1 MALPPSCAAALP
13 ASTSTTAATVLATF
27 MHNSKTLGAAPGARN
42 HPPICVERQC
52 RQGRNCMKA
61 CAGIKITPFR
71 IGAFMTEYL
80 RAAIAGLAC
89 LASLAAG
96 TLPSAAADYPNRP
109 VHWLIGFA
117 AGGPVD
123 IVARI
128 MSQWL
133 SDRLGQQFIVENRAG
148 SGGNLAAA
156 AAVNSPPDGY
166 TLLFVAPNNA
176 ISASLYKKLPYDFI
190 RDTVPVA
197 SIMQLT
203 NMLVVSNDMPV
214 KTVQEFIDYCKAN
227 PGKVAYASSGNG
239 TSVHMSAE
247 LFKAMTK
254 IDMIHVPYRGSALA
268 FPDIISNKVQL
279 IFDNLPS
286 ALEQARGGSVRALGV
301 TSPQRWPGVPDVPAI
316 AETVPGFE
324 SVGFYGISAPKG
336 TPPEIVD
343 LLNKAVGEAL
353 QDPKL
358 VARLAE
364 IGGIPKPMSPAE
376 FGRLIAEETQKWRK
390 VVAFAGVSVD

>member
-1 MALPPSCAAALP
+1 MMGG
-13 ASTSTTAATVLATF
+13 TMTAFLRGVLF
-27 MHNSKTLGAAPGARN
+27 VL
-42 HPPICVERQC
+42 V
-52 RQGRNCMKA
+52 
-61 CAGIKITPFR
+61 
-71 IGAFMTEYL
+71 
-80 RAAIAGLAC
+80 C

-96 TLPSAAADYPNRP
+96 TAPSSAADYPNRP
-109 VHWLIGFA
+109 VRWLIGFA

-133 SDRLGQQFIVENRAG
+133 SEHFGQQFVAENRAG

-156 AAVNSPPDGY
+156 AAVNSTPDGY

-176 ISASLYKKLPYDFI
+176 ISTSLYKHLSYDFI

-203 NMLVVSNDMPV
+203 NMLVVSNPMPV
-214 KTVQEFIDYCKAN
+214 KTVQEFIDYCRAN
-227 PGKVAYASSGNG
+227 PGKVSYASSGYG

-254 IDMIHVPYRGSALA
+254 IDMVHVPYRGSAIA

-286 ALEQARGGSVRALGV
+286 ALEQSRAGTVRALGV

-343 LLNKAVGEAL
+343 ILNKAVGEAL
-353 QDPKL
+353 KDPKL
-358 VARLAE
+358 VEKLTA
-364 IGGIPKPMSPAE
+364 IGGIPKPMTPAE
-376 FGRLIAEETQKWRK
+376 FGRLIADETEKWRK
-390 VVAFAGVSVD
+390 VVEFAGVSVD

>member
-1 MALPPSCAAALP
+1 
-13 ASTSTTAATVLATF
+13 
-27 MHNSKTLGAAPGARN
+27 
-42 HPPICVERQC
+42 
-52 RQGRNCMKA
+52 
-61 CAGIKITPFR
+61 
-71 IGAFMTEYL
+71 MTGFL
-80 RAAIAGLAC
+80 RAAMLSIAC

-96 TLPSAAADYPNRP
+96 GGSASAADYPNRP
-109 VHWLIGFA
+109 VKWLIGFA

-133 SDRLGQQFIVENRAG
+133 SDHLGQQFVVENRAG

-176 ISASLYKKLPYDFI
+176 ISTSLYKKLPYDFI

-197 SIMQLT
+197 GIMRLT
-203 NMLVVSNDMPV
+203 NMMVVPTSLPV

-227 PGKVAYASSGNG
+227 PGKVSYASSGNG

-254 IDMIHVPYRGSALA
+254 VEMNHVPYRGSALA
-268 FPDIISNKVQL
+268 YPDLISNKVQT
-279 IFDNLPS
+279 IFDNLPG
-286 ALEQARGGSVRALGV
+286 ALEQVHAGSLRALGV

-316 AETVPGFE
+316 AETLPGF
-324 SVGFYGISAPKG
+324 SAVGFYGISAPKG
-336 TPPEIVD
+336 TPPEIID
-343 LLNKAVGEAL
+343 ALNKAVNEAL
-353 QDPKL
+353 KDPKL

-364 IGGIPKPMSPAE
+364 AGGLPMPMTPAE
-376 FGRLIAEETQKWRK
+376 FGKLVSDETEKWRK
-390 VVAFAGVSVD
+390 VVEFAGVSVD

>member
-1 MALPPSCAAALP
+1 M
-13 ASTSTTAATVLATF
+13 
-27 MHNSKTLGAAPGARN
+27 
-42 HPPICVERQC
+42 
-52 RQGRNCMKA
+52 
-61 CAGIKITPFR
+61 R
-71 IGAFMTEYL
+71 IL
-80 RAAIAGLAC
+80 RAAVIGMIC
-89 LASLAAG
+89 LASLAGGVA
-96 TLPSAAADYPNRP
+96 PASAADYPNRP

-128 MSQWL
+128 LSQWL
-133 SDRLGQQFIVENRAG
+133 SEHFHQQFVVENRGG
-148 SGGNLAAA
+148 SGGNIAAA
-156 AAVNSPPDGY
+156 AAINSSPDGY

-176 ISASLYKKLPYDFI
+176 ISASLYKHLSYDFM

-203 NMLVVSNDMPV
+203 NMLVVSNAMPV

-227 PGKVAYASSGNG
+227 PGKVSYASSGYG

-247 LFKAMTK
+247 LFKAMAG
-254 IDMIHVPYRGSALA
+254 IDMVHVPYRGSAIA

-286 ALEQARGGSVRALGV
+286 ALEQSRSGAVRALGV

-336 TPPEIVD
+336 TPPEVVD
-343 LLNKAVGEAL
+343 ILNKAIGEAL
-353 QDPKL
+353 KDPKI
-358 VARLAE
+358 AERLAE
-364 IGGIPKPMSPAE
+364 IGGIPKPMTPAE
-376 FGRLIAEETQKWRK
+376 FGKLIADETEKWRK

>member
-1 MALPPSCAAALP
+1 MLRILRNGFFGLVFLSGLVGAAAP
-13 ASTSTTAATVLATF
+13 ASAA
-27 MHNSKTLGAAPGARN
+27 
-42 HPPICVERQC
+42 
-52 RQGRNCMKA
+52 
-61 CAGIKITPFR
+61 
-71 IGAFMTEYL
+71 
-80 RAAIAGLAC
+80 
-89 LASLAAG
+89 
-96 TLPSAAADYPNRP
+96 YPDRP
-109 VHWLIGFA
+109 VHWMIGFA

-128 MSQWL
+128 MAQWL
-133 SDRLGQQFIVENRAG
+133 SDKFGQQFIVENKAG
-148 SGGNLAAA
+148 SGGNIAAA
-156 AAVNSPPDGY
+156 AAISSPPDGY

-176 ISASLYKKLPYDFI
+176 ISTSLYKKLPYDFL

-203 NMLVVSNDMPV
+203 NMLVVSNAVPA
-214 KTVQEFIDYCKAN
+214 KTVAEFIDYCKAN
-227 PGKVAYASSGNG
+227 PGKISYASSGNG

-254 IDMIHVPYRGSALA
+254 CDMVHVPYRGSAIA

-286 ALEQARGGSVRALGV
+286 ALEQAKGGNVRALGV
-301 TSPQRWPGVPDVPAI
+301 TSPQRWPIVPDVPAI

-336 TPPEIVD
+336 TPGEVVEI
-343 LLNKAVGEAL
+343 LNKAVNEAL
-353 QDPKL
+353 KDPKL

-364 IGGIPKPMSPAE
+364 TGGIPKPMTPAE
-376 FGRLIAEETQKWRK
+376 FGKLVEDETAKWKK
-390 VVAFAGVSVD
+390 VVEFAGVSVD

>member
-1 MALPPSCAAALP
+1 
-13 ASTSTTAATVLATF
+13 
-27 MHNSKTLGAAPGARN
+27 
-42 HPPICVERQC
+42 
-52 RQGRNCMKA
+52 MKA
-61 CAGIKITPFR
+61 
-71 IGAFMTEYL
+71 L
-80 RAAIAGLAC
+80 RAALSGLLC
-89 LASLAAG
+89 LCCLL
-96 TLPSAAADYPNRP
+96 TAAAPAAAVDYPNHP
-109 VHWLIGFA
+109 VRWLIGFA
-117 AGGPVD
+117 PGGPVD

-133 SDRLGQQFIVENRAG
+133 SERLGQQFVVENRAG

-156 AAVNSPPDGY
+156 AAINSPPDGY

-176 ISASLYKKLPYDFI
+176 ISTSLYKRLPYDFI

-197 SIMQLT
+197 GIMRLT
-203 NMLVVSNDMPV
+203 NMMVVPTSLPV

-227 PGKVAYASSGNG
+227 PGKVSYASSGNG

-254 IDMIHVPYRGSALA
+254 VEMSHVPYRGSALA
-268 FPDIISNKVQL
+268 YPDLISNRVQT
-279 IFDNLPS
+279 IFDNLPG
-286 ALEQARGGSVRALGV
+286 ALEQVRAGTLRALGV

-336 TPPEIVD
+336 TPPEIIA

-353 QDPKL
+353 EDPKL
-358 VARLAE
+358 TARLAE
-364 IGGIPKPMSPAE
+364 LGGQPMPMTPAE
-376 FGRLIAEETQKWRK
+376 FGKLIADETEKWRK

>member
-1 MALPPSCAAALP
+1 MLRILRKGVFGLAVLLGLFSAPPPAAA
-13 ASTSTTAATVLATF
+13 
-27 MHNSKTLGAAPGARN
+27 G
-42 HPPICVERQC
+42 
-52 RQGRNCMKA
+52 
-61 CAGIKITPFR
+61 
-71 IGAFMTEYL
+71 
-80 RAAIAGLAC
+80 
-89 LASLAAG
+89 
-96 TLPSAAADYPNRP
+96 YPDRP

-128 MSQWL
+128 MAQWL
-133 SDRLGQQFIVENRAG
+133 SDRLGQQVIVENRTG
-148 SGGNLAAA
+148 SGGNIAAA
-156 AAVNSPPDGY
+156 AAINAAPDGY

-176 ISASLYKKLPYDFI
+176 ISTSLYKKLPFDFL

-203 NMLVVSNDMPV
+203 NMLVVSNAFPPKSV
-214 KTVQEFIDYCKAN
+214 KEFIDYCHAN
-227 PGKVAYASSGNG
+227 PGKISYASSGNG

-247 LFKAMTK
+247 LFKVMTK
-254 IDMIHVPYRGSALA
+254 CDMVHVPYRGSAIA

-286 ALEQARGGSVRALGV
+286 AMEQVKGGTVRALGV
-301 TSPQRWPGVPDVPAI
+301 TSPKRWPSVPDVPAI

-336 TPPEIVD
+336 TPPEVIEI
-343 LLNKAVGEAL
+343 LNKAVGEAL
-353 QDPKL
+353 KDPKL

-364 IGGIPKPMSPAE
+364 TGGIPRPMTPAE
-376 FGRLIAEETQKWRK
+376 FGKLVADETEKWRK
-390 VVAFAGVSVD
+390 VVEFAGVSVD